1 MDFSFSEEH
10 EAIRELSRQILADA
24 CGHEHLA
31 EIEADE
37 AGNGYDATLWKAMA
51 EANLLGVAVGEAH
64 GGMDLGLQAL
74 CVMLEEI
81 GRHVAPVPALPT
93 LVYGALPIAEF
104 GTDAQRAQWLPG
116 VVSGDVLLSAA
127 FEEAGN
133 ADPHAPRTRARRD
146 GKDWKLDGEKI
157 AVPAAESAARIL
169 VPAAASDGGIGLF
182 LVDPSADGVT
192 LNEVRTS
199 NFERQYAM
207 RLEGVT
213 VSSSDLLGDVD
224 TGAEILRWTLLHA
237 RTAICAMQLGIS
249 LASLQATAEY
259 TSNRKQF
266 GRAIGSF
273 QAVTM
278 RSADAYIDIDCMRS
292 TLWQA
297 TWRLESRLPAA
308 AEVASAKWWACR
320 GGHRVAHTCMH
331 LHGGMGADLDYP
343 IHRFF
348 LWSQQL
354 QLTLGGAG
362 QQLADIG
369 RVLVSAESQHA

>member
-31 EIEADE
+31 GIEADE
-37 AGNGYDATLWKAMA
+37 AGNGYDDALWKAMG
-51 EANLLGVAVGEAH
+51 EANLLGVALGEAY

-74 CVMLEEI
+74 CVLLEEI
-81 GRHVAPVPALPT
+81 GQHVAPVPALPT
-93 LVYGALPIAEF
+93 LAYGALPIAKF
-104 GTDAQRAQWLPG
+104 GTDAQREQWLPG
-116 VVSGDVLLSAA
+116 VVSGDTLLSAA

-133 ADPHAPRTRARRD
+133 ADPHSPRTRARRD
-146 GKDWKLDGEKI
+146 GESWKLDGEKI
-157 AVPAAESAARIL
+157 AVPAADSAARIL
-169 VPAAASDGGIGLF
+169 VAAVSDGGIGLF
-182 LVDPSADGVT
+182 LLDPAADGVT
-192 LNEVRTS
+192 LEEVRTS
-199 NFERQYAM
+199 NYERQFAITLDGA
-207 RLEGVT
+207 R
-213 VSSSDLLGDVD
+213 VSPDDMLGDVES
-224 TGAEILRWTLLHA
+224 GAEILRWTLLHA

-249 LASLQATAEY
+249 LASLRATAEY

-266 GRAIGSF
+266 GRAIGTF

-297 TWRLESRLPAA
+297 AWRLEAGLPAK
-308 AEVASAKWWACR
+308 AEVATAKWWACR

-331 LHGGMGADLDYP
+331 LHGGMGADVEYP

-369 RVLVSAESQHA
+369 RVLVGAEPKPA